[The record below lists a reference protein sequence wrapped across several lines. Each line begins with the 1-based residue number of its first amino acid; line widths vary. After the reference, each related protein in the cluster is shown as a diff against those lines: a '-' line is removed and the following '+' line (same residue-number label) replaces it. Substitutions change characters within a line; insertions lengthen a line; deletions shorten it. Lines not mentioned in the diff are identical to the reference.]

1 MLKRTSGG
9 DNDTELNELTVAPIR
24 EPSFVTVVTTATP
37 VGKSPRASRKFRSVK
52 VIWRAPFLWQAD
64 SPMFVQLSRQSK
76 RLWAR
81 YKLSMVYGTRD
92 PICLIGH
99 RVEPRRC
106 GASPADR
113 RRPAAEKALVNARY
127 GADALVGTVPQPTKL
142 RLTLADRGAVAN
154 LAGLDA

>member
-52 VIWRAPFLWQAD
+52 VIWHAPFFVASRLADVCPVVSSEQALVGSAQTVDGLW
-64 SPMFVQLSRQSK
+64 
-76 RLWAR
+76 
-81 YKLSMVYGTRD
+81 
-92 PICLIGH
+92 H
-99 RVEPRRC
+99 RRC